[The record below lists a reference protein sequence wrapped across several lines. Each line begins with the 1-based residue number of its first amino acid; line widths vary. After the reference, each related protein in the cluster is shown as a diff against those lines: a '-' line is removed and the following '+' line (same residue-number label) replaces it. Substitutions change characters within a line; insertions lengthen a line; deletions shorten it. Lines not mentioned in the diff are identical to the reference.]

1 MIRLR
6 RKLFIA
12 IIHLLAHCFRL
23 EIAWLCLKDGKVKSG
38 DLWVEYEGK
47 RPVRMSFERLEQPL
61 RVEMPERFAPL
72 PQLLR
77 SFPCTI
83 PDVVGTQAQPSA
95 SASI

>member
-1 MIRLR
+1 
-6 RKLFIA
+6 
-12 IIHLLAHCFRL
+12 
-23 EIAWLCLKDGKVKSG
+23 
-38 DLWVEYEGK
+38 
-47 RPVRMSFERLEQPL
+47 MSFERLEQPL